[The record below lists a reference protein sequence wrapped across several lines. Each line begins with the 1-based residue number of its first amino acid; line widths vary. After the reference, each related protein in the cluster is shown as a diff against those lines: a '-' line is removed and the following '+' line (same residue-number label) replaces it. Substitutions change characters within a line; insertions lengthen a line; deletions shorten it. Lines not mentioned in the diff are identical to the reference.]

1 MRILEINNFRY
12 VKNIIGRTEWDRRI
26 TSIFAPNSIYYH
38 NDEILRC
45 SFYDHKWLPNK
56 NNQKILF
63 TTNGNTFYKGFETVC
78 EALYELNK
86 LGSNCRWHV
95 AGINYSDLIVKVTK
109 KKLKDKYPKEGLV
122 LLGNL
127 NERELVKELLH
138 ANIYVMP
145 SHIENSPNNL
155 SEAMILGMPC
165 ISTFV
170 GGVGSLIT
178 DKVNGILIQSG
189 DPWCMAGAILEL
201 LSNQDFAEKL
211 GNNARNLALQRH
223 DRERITQGLINIY
236 NNIITDYNY
245 Y

>member
-1 MRILEINNFRY
+1 
-12 VKNIIGRTEWDRRI
+12 
-26 TSIFAPNSIYYH
+26 
-38 NDEILRC
+38 
-45 SFYDHKWLPNK
+45 
-56 NNQKILF
+56 
-63 TTNGNTFYKGFETVC
+63 
-78 EALYELNK
+78 
-86 LGSNCRWHV
+86 
-95 AGINYSDLIVKVTK
+95 
-109 KKLKDKYPKEGLV
+109 
-122 LLGNL
+122 
-127 NERELVKELLH
+127 
-138 ANIYVMP
+138 
-145 SHIENSPNNL
+145 
-155 SEAMILGMPC
+155 MILGMPC